1 MELFYRKPANI
12 WEETLP
18 VGNGSL
24 GAMIFGQPKQE
35 KLGLNEESLWS
46 GYQRDKNRKEAFAY
60 LEKVRGLVFSR
71 QFLAAEKLVQEHML
85 GEYNESYLP
94 MGNLCVFMSHSETV
108 TEYRRSL
115 ELDHA
120 VAKVSYQADDSRFE
134 REYFAS
140 YPAQM
145 LVIRFTADRPV
156 MGMEIR
162 FESMLSVKTSKGEE
176 GILIE
181 GQCPE
186 HMDPNYVKG
195 PEGVIQGTRGMRFTG
210 RVRVRKCDGEYHIA
224 EDGVLSVRNAS
235 ELILTLDVENHDR
248 IDRKKTHD
256 KDRDI
261 RKEAETK
268 EESKKSGQD
277 FEYAA
282 ILEEHIR
289 DYRRLYDR
297 VSLYLGEQ
305 LQLPTDER
313 LARLRAGEE
322 DNGLY
327 ALYFQYGRYL
337 LISSSREGS
346 LPANLQGIWSW
357 EYQAPWSSNFTTN
370 INTEMNYWHAE
381 SCNLKECLTPYFDYV
396 ERLCEEG
403 KKTARIYYGCRG
415 FVHHHNGDYWAS
427 TNPTGM
433 GYLEKAGQ
441 ENSVTWSMWP
451 MGGAWMCAEFYKYWE
466 YQNDRK
472 FLEERAYPVLREAAL
487 FLVDFLVKKDG
498 VYVTCPS
505 TSPENRYKTEQGDTC
520 ITLASAMDLE
530 LIREVFGHFQK
541 TCEILGK
548 EDGLLKEIEERTASL
563 AALQIGSKGQLLEW
577 NEEFEETEPGH
588 RHMSHLYGL
597 FPSELFAGEDTLTGA
612 CKKSLEIRLQNGG
625 GYTGWSLAWIIN
637 LFAVL
642 GDGEKVYE
650 CLRTLL
656 TKSTYDNLWD
666 AHPPFQIDGNFG
678 GTAAIANMLVQDRNG
693 EVKILPA
700 LPKAFS
706 EGVVKGLCIK
716 GKKAVDIAW
725 KDGKAVEYRIYE
737 REERE

>member
-1 MELFYRKPANI
+1 MEFFYQKAAEI

-24 GAMIFGQPKQE
+24 GAMIFGGAKQE

-46 GYQRDKNRKEAFAY
+46 GYKRDKNRKGAYAY
-60 LEKVRGLVFSR
+60 LEKVRDLVFDR
-71 QFLAAEKLVQEHML
+71 HFVEAEKLIQEKML

-94 MGNLCVFMSHSETV
+94 MGNLNILMDHGETV
-108 TEYRRSL
+108 TEYRRKL
-115 ELDHA
+115 ELENA
-120 VAKVSYQADDSRFE
+120 VARVSYQTETTFYE
-134 REYFAS
+134 RTYFAS

-145 LVIRFTADRPV
+145 LVMRFTADRPV

-162 FESMLSVKTSKGEE
+162 FESMLCAKVEKAED
-176 GILIE
+176 GIFIE
-181 GQCPE
+181 GRCPE
-186 HMDPNYVKG
+186 HMDPNYVRG
-195 PEGVIQGTRGMRFTG
+195 PEGVLQGSRGMRFTG
-210 RVRVRKCDGEYHIA
+210 NLRIRKCDGEYRIL
-224 EDGVLSVRNAS
+224 EDGTVCVKNAS
-235 ELILTLDVENHDR
+235 ELVMTLEAENKDR
-248 IDRKKTHD
+248 IDQRRVRGLRKAD
-256 KDRDI
+256 AR
-261 RKEAETK
+261 
-268 EESKKSGQD
+268 
-277 FEYAA
+277 FEYTD
-282 ILEEHIR
+282 ILEEHIK
-289 DYRRLYDR
+289 DYRKLFDR
-297 VSLYLGEQ
+297 VVLYLGEQ
-305 LQLPTDER
+305 PQLPTDER
-313 LARLRAGEE
+313 LKRLRAGEK

-337 LISSSREGS
+337 LIASSREGS

-381 SCNLKECLTPYFDYV
+381 SCNLRECLMPFFEYV

-403 KKTARIYYGCRG
+403 KKTAKEYYGCRG

-433 GYLEKAGQ
+433 GYLEETGQ

-451 MGGAWMCAEFYKYWE
+451 MGGAWMCAELYKYWE
-466 YQNDRK
+466 YQEDRQ
-472 FLEERAYPVLREAAL
+472 FLADTVYPVLREAAL

-505 TSPENRYKTEQGDTC
+505 TSPENRYKTAEGDTC
-520 ITLASAMDLE
+520 ITMASAMDLE
-530 LIREVFGHFQK
+530 LIREVFGNFKK

-548 EDGLLKEIEERTASL
+548 EDELLEEIEERL
-563 AALQIGSKGQLLEW
+563 ALLADFKIGSRGQLLEW

-588 RHMSHLYGL
+588 RHISHLYGL
-597 FPSELFAGEDTLTGA
+597 FPSELFAGDKTLTDA

-625 GYTGWSLAWIIN
+625 GHTGWSLAWIMN
-637 LFAVL
+637 MYAVL
-642 GDGEKVYE
+642 EDGEKVYE
-650 CLRTLL
+650 CLRRLL

-693 EVKILPA
+693 EVKLLPA
-700 LPKAFS
+700 LPKEFDA
-706 EGVVKGLCIK
+706 GYVKGLCIK
-716 GKKAVDIAW
+716 GKKAVDIVW
-725 KDGKAVEYRIYE
+725 KEGKVAEYRIYD
-737 REERE
+737 REG